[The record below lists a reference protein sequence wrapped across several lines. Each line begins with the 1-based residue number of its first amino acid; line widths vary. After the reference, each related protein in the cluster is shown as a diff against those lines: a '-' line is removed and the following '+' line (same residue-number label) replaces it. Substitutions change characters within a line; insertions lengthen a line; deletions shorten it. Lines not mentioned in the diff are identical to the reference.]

1 MMEEL
6 TVRIC
11 LDDDLDLLAELN
23 KQLIEDEK
31 HDNKMDLNQL
41 KERMKAFIHTSYKA
55 YLFEQNGDVKG
66 YALIDHI
73 RQPLYLRHFFICRH
87 CRRGGYGKEAFW
99 QLTKLI
105 RTSNIDIEVMHWN
118 EAGRRFWAS
127 LGFKERS
134 VYMRLEGNHH
144 NKGVAHHGS

>member
-1 MMEEL
+1 MEEL

-11 LDDDLDLLAELN
+11 LDDDLDLLAALN

-31 HDNKMDLNQL
+31 HDNKMDLDQL
-41 KERMKAFIHTSYKA
+41 KERMRGFIHTTYTA

-66 YALIDHI
+66 YALVDHV
-73 RQPLYLRHFFICRH
+73 REPLYLRHFFICRH
-87 CRRGGYGKEAFW
+87 CRRGGYGKAAF
-99 QLTKLI
+99 QLLTKQLN
-105 RTSNIDIEVMHWN
+105 TSIIDIEVTDWN

-144 NKGVAHHGS
+144 NKGATHHGA